1 MDALVHEIE
10 QREQMKAEGREV
22 AAMGGLHMLGSER
35 HEARRID
42 LQLRGRCGRQGD
54 PGSSRFYLSLEDDL
68 MRKFGGE
75 WVKNWLTRLG
85 MQDGEAIES
94 RMVSRRI
101 EGAQKKVE
109 ERNFEVRKNLLEY
122 DEVMDEQRKRVYG
135 YRQRILEGGN
145 CKQLVLDMIRQQV
158 DGRLDQ
164 FLARDYGTETFAK
177 WAGKELSVEFDA
189 RDFRGLDFQ
198 DAQRYAMDQAERKA
212 EGQIMDALEENL
224 PTDAED
230 KSEWN
235 WEALAKFANTRWHLA
250 IRDRELKQVGREQ
263 LDTFLLEK
271 ATAAIAK
278 VDLSAG
284 REFLEADY
292 GVRAACAWVKSKFG
306 IELPVESVRDLPLEE
321 FKKLVDEK
329 AEAAYHEKEIE
340 YPVMAGLSH
349 FTTRDAGGHKRYDR
363 EGLVEWARK
372 RFDVDLDL
380 EDLKNRQRD
389 EIRALLIEH
398 SRRFAEKA
406 VRSAGRGRDAVE
418 AGLRRPDALAQGIA
432 RRLGGRAAEGPF
444 RLAQPGPQ
452 LPALARGHDAD
463 EPGDPQELHGLGRG
477 GQVSARDAEA
487 GAGPAAQ
494 SAGHGLERPPPGDG
508 PLAQQRRHARLRPG
522 RSQGGIQARGH
533 ADLRADVGLGRRAD
547 DRPDLPHG
555 AARRG
560 FRRLH
565 VDRGRG
571 PARCGPPPSDIGAEQ
586 QAAIDGT
593 QGDGKP
599 KPIRNQSQRVGRND
613 PCPCGSGKKFKNC
626 HMRKGAADES
636 GRMR

>member
-1 MDALVHEIE
+1 
-10 QREQMKAEGREV
+10 
-22 AAMGGLHMLGSER
+22 
-35 HEARRID
+35 
-42 LQLRGRCGRQGD
+42 
-54 PGSSRFYLSLEDDL
+54 
-68 MRKFGGE
+68 
-75 WVKNWLTRLG
+75 
-85 MQDGEAIES
+85 
-94 RMVSRRI
+94 
-101 EGAQKKVE
+101 
-109 ERNFEVRKNLLEY
+109 
-122 DEVMDEQRKRVYG
+122 MDEQRKRVYG
-135 YRQRILEGGN
+135 YRQRILEGSS

-158 DGRLDQ
+158 AGRLDQ

-230 KSEWN
+230 KNEWN

-292 GVRAACAWVKSKFG
+292 GIRAACAWVKSKFG
-306 IELPVESVRDLPLEE
+306 IELAVESVRDLPLDD

-329 AEAAYHEKEIE
+329 AEAVYHEKEVE

-372 RFDVDLDL
+372 RFDVNLDL

-389 EIRALLIEH
+389 EIRGLLIEH
-398 SRRFAEKA
+398 SRRFAEKTYDPQGEVETRLKQVFDGETLSPKA
-406 VRSAGRGRDAVE
+406 LHSALEDGRLKGLSDWLNQDLNYPLSPEAMTRMNPEILKSFMASAVE
-418 AGLRRPDALAQGIA
+418 AKYRPEMQKLERALLLNLMDTAWKDHLLVMDHLRDSVGMRGYAQVDPKVEYKREGMRTFEQMWDSLGERTTDLIFRMEQLDEGFIGSTWTGAEA
-432 RRLGGRAAEGPF
+432 R
-444 RLAQPGPQ
+444 
-452 LPALARGHDAD
+452 HDA
-463 EPGDPQELHGLGRG
+463 
-477 GQVSARDAEA
+477 A
-487 GAGPAAQ
+487 
-494 SAGHGLERPPPGDG
+494 
-508 PLAQQRRHARLRPG
+508 
-522 RSQGGIQARGH
+522 
-533 ADLRADVGLGRRAD
+533 
-547 DRPDLPHG
+547 
-555 AARRG
+555 
-560 FRRLH
+560 
-565 VDRGRG
+565 
-571 PARCGPPPSDIGAEQ
+571 PPPSDIGSEQ
-586 QAAIDGT
+586 QSAIDGT
-593 QGDGKP
+593 QGEGKP

-626 HMRKGAADES
+626 CMRKGA
-636 GRMR
+636 GG

>member
-1 MDALVHEIE
+1 
-10 QREQMKAEGREV
+10 
-22 AAMGGLHMLGSER
+22 
-35 HEARRID
+35 
-42 LQLRGRCGRQGD
+42 
-54 PGSSRFYLSLEDDL
+54 

-85 MQDGEAIES
+85 MQEGEAIES

-109 ERNFEVRKNLLEY
+109 ERNFEARKNLLEY

-135 YRQRILEGGN
+135 YRQRILEGAS

-198 DAQRYAMDQAERKA
+198 DAQRFAMDQAERKA

-230 KSEWN
+230 KSDWN

-250 IRDRELKQVGREQ
+250 IRDRELKQVGRDQ

-292 GVRAACAWVKSKFG
+292 GVRAACAWVKNKFG

-321 FKKLVDEK
+321 FKKLVYEK
-329 AEAAYHEKEIE
+329 AEAAYHEKEVE

-398 SRRFAEKA
+398 SRRFAEKTIDPQGEVESRLKQVFDGQTLSPKA
-406 VRSAGRGRDAVE
+406 LHAALEDGRLKGLSDWLNQDLNYPLSPEAMTRMNPEILKNFMASAVE
-418 AGLRRPDALAQGIA
+418 AKYRPEMQK
-432 RRLGGRAAEGPF
+432 
-444 RLAQPGPQ
+444 
-452 LPALARGHDAD
+452 
-463 EPGDPQELHGLGRG
+463 
-477 GQVSARDAEA
+477 
-487 GAGPAAQ
+487 
-494 SAGHGLERPPPGDG
+494 LERALLLNLLDTAWKDHLLVMDHLRDSVG
-508 PLAQQRRHARLRPG
+508 HARLRPG

-533 ADLRADVGLGRRAD
+533 ADVRADVGHGGRAD
-547 DRPDLPHG
+547 DRSDLPHG

-565 VDRGRG
+565 VDGGRG
-571 PARCGPPPSDIGAEQ
+571 PARRAPAQRHRRRAAGGHRRHAGRR
-586 QAAIDGT
+586 QAQA
-593 QGDGKP
+593 
-599 KPIRNQSQRVGRND
+599 D
-613 PCPCGSGKKFKNC
+613 PQP
-626 HMRKGAADES
+626 GAAGRPQRSLPLRQREEVQELPHAERGAGRKMRSESECLRMTKDE
-636 GRMR
+636 RRR